1 MNKSIILSA
10 MLALSMPAFA
20 ADVLY
25 VNGNDSQTINGQT
38 PTWSVVTPIE
48 VQPTNGK
55 FIVEVKSFSD
65 ISISTVKAATEDW
78 TTWGTGQYCISNWVK
93 DVKVGDGA
101 WEVGTNFPGQFVG
114 CTTAL
119 KQKAQT
125 MGAAN
130 AGMNGDYT
138 FVFDQALTQCQ
149 ILPHALYLTG
159 DETAKINDVAAN
171 YDIANS
177 VKVSKAD
184 GVFTFNVTIPGGA
197 KTRINVSTTT
207 PLSGNRAWEFYNAGQ
222 FSATINSAT
231 LGAAVDLAHA
241 STGLIFAEDVPAG
254 DYTVTISEDLSK
266 VTVTEK
272 AAPAATVLYVN

>member
-25 VNGNDSQTINGQT
+25 VNGIGTQTITGQT

-78 TTWGTGQYCISNWVK
+78 TTWNSGAYCITGWEK
-93 DVKVGDGA
+93 DVKVDA
-101 WEVGTNFPGQFVG
+101 NPWQSGTNFPGQFVG

-119 KQKAQT
+119 ELKAQS
-125 MGAAN
+125 MGAPN
-130 AGMNGDYT
+130 AGMDGDYT

-159 DETAKINDVAAN
+159 DETAKINGVAAN
-171 YDIANS
+171 DDFANS

-184 GVFTFNVTIPGGA
+184 
-197 KTRINVSTTT
+197 
-207 PLSGNRAWEFYNAGQ
+207 
-222 FSATINSAT
+222 
-231 LGAAVDLAHA
+231 
-241 STGLIFAEDVPAG
+241 
-254 DYTVTISEDLSK
+254 
-266 VTVTEK
+266 
-272 AAPAATVLYVN
+272 

>member
-1 MNKSIILSA
+1 MKKSMSKSNILSA

-25 VNGNDSQTINGQT
+25 VNGKDSQTINGQT
-38 PTWSVVTPIE
+38 PSWSVVTPIE

-78 TTWGTGQYCISNWVK
+78 TTWGTGQYCISNWFK
-93 DVKVGDGA
+93 DVKVEDGA

-130 AGMNGDYT
+130 AGMNGD
-138 FVFDQALTQCQ
+138 
-149 ILPHALYLTG
+149 
-159 DETAKINDVAAN
+159 
-171 YDIANS
+171 
-177 VKVSKAD
+177 
-184 GVFTFNVTIPGGA
+184 
-197 KTRINVSTTT
+197 
-207 PLSGNRAWEFYNAGQ
+207 
-222 FSATINSAT
+222 
-231 LGAAVDLAHA
+231 
-241 STGLIFAEDVPAG
+241 
-254 DYTVTISEDLSK
+254 
-266 VTVTEK
+266 
-272 AAPAATVLYVN
+272 